1 MIVRVR
7 LRTHVRL
14 ESAVAAPSRCL
25 CVCEGV
31 ALASS
36 HLQPAAPATHVP
48 VPSSHEAELPRDD
61 ERPALAFK
69 PSPDARKM
77 PRLRAAQQQAGAH
90 NDLSVPLVLESDELD

>member
-1 MIVRVR
+1 M
-7 LRTHVRL
+7 LDGFL
-14 ESAVAAPSRCL
+14 PQSAPAGAASSS
-25 CVCEGV
+25 EGV

-48 VPSSHEAELPRDD
+48 VPSSHEAELSRDD
-61 ERPALAFK
+61 ERPAKAFK

-77 PRLRAAQQQAGAH
+77 PRFRAAQQQAGAH